1 MKKFLEVVFCKY
13 KDPKIAMWMKN
24 VLVLILLMNFCA
36 GIFYPME
43 NKGMVLRM
51 FAAMIALLCVNC
63 AVSRKRNVPWL
74 DTVTFLLM
82 IMPNLHLLQNGDI
95 GYFSMFYMILFSV
108 GAVFTLGIRTSF
120 VFNAACIGYVI
131 WQFRGNALVQ
141 MRELYNENLL
151 LRFPYLYLCIVGIA
165 YIIMF
170 SIQRYWVE
178 KEKNRQILEHRIHME
193 KQKLADMSM
202 NIITAMYS
210 ALSAKIPEVDRHCEQ
225 TAAYSREIAKQMGL
239 DETACT
245 NAYYAGLLHEVG
257 AVGLPDEVIQK
268 PSLTDEQYEIYQ
280 TYVSRGYKIILELQ
294 IADEVAE
301 AVLYHRENY
310 DGSGYLEGLSGTQI
324 PVLSRILSVADY
336 ADRHARWGETAE
348 QISEKLEERK
358 GTRFDPECAERMRM
372 ILNPEKE
379 APEKLRAEKMEE
391 KIRKTDC
398 IQ

>member
-1 MKKFLEVVFCKY
+1 
-13 KDPKIAMWMKN
+13 MWMKN
-24 VLVLILLMNFCA
+24 VLVLILLLNFCA
-36 GIFYPME
+36 GLFYPME
-43 NKGMVLRM
+43 HKRTVLRM
-51 FAAMIALLCVNC
+51 FLAMLVLLSANCVI
-63 AVSRKRNVPWL
+63 SRRKNVPWL

-82 IMPNLHLLQNGDI
+82 LMPNLHLFSDGNM
-95 GYFSMFYMILFSV
+95 GYFSVFYILLFSV
-108 GAVFTLGIRTSF
+108 SVIFILGIRTSL
-120 VFNAACIGYVI
+120 VFNAISVI
-131 WQFRGNALVQ
+131 YMMIQVRGTRLEYFTQF
-141 MRELYNENLL
+141 YDKNLL
-151 LRFPYLYLCIVGIA
+151 LRFPYLYLCMIGIA

-210 ALSAKIPEVDRHCEQ
+210 ALSAKIPEIDCHCEQ

-239 DETACT
+239 DEATCT

-280 TYVSRGYKIILELQ
+280 TYVSRGYKIIRELQ

-310 DGSGYLEGLSGTQI
+310 DGSGYLEGRAGTQI
-324 PVLSRILSVADY
+324 PILSRILSVADY
-336 ADRHARWGETAE
+336 TDRHARGGESAE
-348 QISEKLEERK
+348 EISEKLEERK
-358 GTRFDPECAERMRM
+358 GTRFDPECAEKMRV
-372 ILNPEKE
+372 ILNSTDQQPDSLPVGE
-379 APEKLRAEKMEE
+379 MG
-391 KIRKTDC
+391 KTDC